1 MIKFSTSDKKM
12 FDCERFITRNAE
24 WSLFIF
30 QYVRMSN
37 SSVSKSTS
45 RDFCLFFSAEIRECA
60 FAVKIWF
67 DFI

>member
-1 MIKFSTSDKKM
+1 MELVHCLNI
-12 FDCERFITRNAE
+12 
-24 WSLFIF
+24 
-30 QYVRMSN
+30 RMSN